1 MEEIISETRQEE
13 EKLRDR
19 AKKLEE
25 TIESR
30 LLTAFRR
37 IHKGAR
43 NGLAVVGIK
52 RDACRGYFNK
62 IPPQKQMDIKLRKKM
77 IEIGRAS
84 CRERV

>member
-1 MEEIISETRQEE
+1 MKKSDLEEIISETRQEE

-37 IHKGAR
+37 IRKGAR
-43 NGLAVVGIK
+43 NGLAVVGIE
-52 RDACRGYFNK
+52 RDACG
-62 IPPQKQMDIKLRKKM
+62 
-77 IEIGRAS
+77 G
-84 CRERV
+84 